1 MGADALKLELLDWLL
16 HVENNEMLHYL
27 KVIKDQTTFKS
38 DWWDDLTIA
47 QKAGIERGLSDI
59 HAGRIVSHDEV
70 KKKYGL

>member
-38 DWWDDLTIA
+38 DCWENLTTA
-47 QKAGIERGLSDI
+47 QKAGSESGLSDI